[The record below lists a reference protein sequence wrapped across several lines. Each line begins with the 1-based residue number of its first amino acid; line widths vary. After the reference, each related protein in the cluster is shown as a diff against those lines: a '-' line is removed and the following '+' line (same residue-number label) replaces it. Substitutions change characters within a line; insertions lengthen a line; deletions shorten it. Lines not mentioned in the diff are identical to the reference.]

1 MDSALAVPYQN
12 SSGPIC
18 RSPPT
23 TLYPVSSTSASCRD
37 SEDAS
42 LLLQASITPAHHTAG
57 GSGWMLTFTGQLLS
71 TCVQASAL
79 PTASPAAA
87 SRLPAAAARCSRLM
101 CVAST
106 FRFLHVFV
114 QNGHCKRAPAITPT
128 ITHKSPH
135 QLPHR
140 LLLPSG
146 RLAALGALQVP
157 RGVADFARSRSGHPE
172 AG

>member
-1 MDSALAVPYQN
+1 MN
-12 SSGPIC
+12 
-18 RSPPT
+18 
-23 TLYPVSSTSASCRD
+23 
-37 SEDAS
+37 
-42 LLLQASITPAHHTAG
+42 AHLCTAG
-57 GSGWMLTFTGQLLS
+57 GSGWMVTFTWQLLS

-79 PTASPAAA
+79 SPAAA
-87 SRLPAAAARCSRLM
+87 TAPSRLPAAAAARCSRLM

-146 RLAALGALQVP
+146 RLAALGGLQVP
-157 RGVADFARSRSGHPE
+157 KGVADFARSRSGHPE